1 MAGEPPEIY
10 PFLGGYLLAQAID
23 ESGADLAVHG
33 HAHSGTERG
42 VTGGGVRVRNVAQPL
57 LRRAFGL
64 YRLHHLHAQAH
75 PDHQID
81 AEAQRAQRAQRAQ
94 KAPEPRVNAR
104 SSGCPGAMS
113 DRGQV
118 RIAMGLTSGIAAL
131 GGHHPTDRHP
141 FARA

>member
-75 PDHQID
+75 PDHEID
-81 AEAQRAQRAQRAQ
+81 AEAVAGAADAAGVEGTRAACERPFKRL
-94 KAPEPRVNAR
+94 PR
-104 SSGCPGAMS
+104 
-113 DRGQV
+113 
-118 RIAMGLTSGIAAL
+118 
-131 GGHHPTDRHP
+131 RHV
-141 FARA
+141 